1 MKAWIE
7 SRNAKKAVIVGGG
20 FIGLEMAENLSLKWF
35 FSLAFTQRP
44 GSGLHVGSLGGV
56 VVDEQMVT
64 SDPRIQAVGDVV
76 EVKNLITGA
85 GRIIPF

>member
-1 MKAWIE
+1 MRRTA
-7 SRNAKKAVIVGGG
+7 SVGGCETKRG
-20 FIGLEMAENLSLKWF
+20 VGE
-35 FSLAFTQRP
+35 R
-44 GSGLHVGSLGGV
+44 SGLHVGSLGGV